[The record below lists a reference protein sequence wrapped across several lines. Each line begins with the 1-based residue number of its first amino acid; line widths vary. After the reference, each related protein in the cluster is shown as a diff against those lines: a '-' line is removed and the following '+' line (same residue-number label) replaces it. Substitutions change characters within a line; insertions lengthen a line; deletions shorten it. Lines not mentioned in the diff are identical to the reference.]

1 MRTRLALL
9 LSIFFVPILLAW
21 TVTAYLFGAL
31 TATGA
36 NYAGHTEGFGEM
48 FLSLSIMF
56 CIAIWVGTLFSY
68 LLIYRRGDGTEG
80 PDT

>member
-1 MRTRLALL
+1 MRKASVLIPILLA
-9 LSIFFVPILLAW
+9 PILLAW
-21 TVTAYLFGAL
+21 AVTAYLFGAL
-31 TATGA
+31 TPSGA

-56 CIAIWVGTLFSY
+56 CIAIWVGALFSF

-80 PDT
+80 PDQ